1 MTALERMEK
10 KALLERLVR
19 HAMTDVPGTEKV
31 RLLMRHRSPAELAGI
46 QHGVTNTFKKVE
58 EPVKRVVHGVLD
70 RIPHAGVKKV
80 LKGGADLL
88 IENPETIPMQA
99 VPVPGLT
106 LAYMGL
112 KKGLEKGLD
121 YVAPIHKAAA
131 KEKMAVT
138 VAELARAGTWP
149 GSLRKKVAASTAWS
163 GFKILDVA
171 PTDKDHA
178 HVLAHN
184 ETSGQLLHGTARHD
198 SAPGTFATYTS
209 FRPMPK
215 ADPQV
220 MEVMSMHVEPE
231 HRGKG
236 YGKRLWG
243 NVQQMHKGLTFM
255 VQPDGFKDKNKTN
268 EELGKVYESYG
279 FKPSEKKGWFVLPPK
294 GQTKLAFKLQGETK
308 HQGLDIAIENRK
320 GSVRSGTTDD
330 GKKWRTVMKLP
341 YGYIRDTK
349 GADGEDIDCYV
360 GPKKDAPNAYVVHQ
374 HKPDGTGYDE
384 DKIMLG
390 MGSRAE
396 ARKAYLAHYDDPK
409 FLGPMK
415 TVPMERLK
423 ALLDSKKKL
432 VKISGVTQAALFEE
446 LVNIAAGSAL

>member
-1 MTALERMEK
+1 
-10 KALLERLVR
+10 
-19 HAMTDVPGTEKV
+19 
-31 RLLMRHRSPAELAGI
+31 
-46 QHGVTNTFKKVE
+46 
-58 EPVKRVVHGVLD
+58 
-70 RIPHAGVKKV
+70 
-80 LKGGADLL
+80 
-88 IENPETIPMQA
+88 
-99 VPVPGLT
+99 
-106 LAYMGL
+106 
-112 KKGLEKGLD
+112 
-121 YVAPIHKAAA
+121 
-131 KEKMAVT
+131 
-138 VAELARAGTWP
+138 
-149 GSLRKKVAASTAWS
+149 
-163 GFKILDVA
+163 
-171 PTDKDHA
+171 
-178 HVLAHN
+178 
-184 ETSGQLLHGTARHD
+184 
-198 SAPGTFATYTS
+198 
-209 FRPMPK
+209 
-215 ADPQV
+215 
-220 MEVMSMHVEPE
+220 
-231 HRGKG
+231 
-236 YGKRLWG
+236 
-243 NVQQMHKGLTFM
+243 MHKGLTFM